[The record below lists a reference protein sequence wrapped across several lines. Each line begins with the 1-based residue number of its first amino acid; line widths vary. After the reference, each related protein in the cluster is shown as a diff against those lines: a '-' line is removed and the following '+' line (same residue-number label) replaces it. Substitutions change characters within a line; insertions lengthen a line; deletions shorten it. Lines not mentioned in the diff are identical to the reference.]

1 MEEVTGKGAGL
12 TSEGLERK
20 ISVIKEAICRHRPDR
35 DDAMDVMAKVGGL
48 DIAGLAGVYLG
59 GALYHI
65 PVVIDGFI
73 SAVAALCAA
82 RLVPASLD
90 YMMPS
95 HVSKEPAGQML
106 LDALGLAPFLT
117 CDMCLGEGS
126 GAVAVFPLLEMG
138 LQVYLQMS
146 TFEETNIEKYEVL
159 K

>member
-1 MEEVTGKGAGL
+1 M
-12 TSEGLERK
+12 
-20 ISVIKEAICRHRPDR
+20 
-35 DDAMDVMAKVGGL
+35 
-48 DIAGLAGVYLG
+48 
-59 GALYHI
+59 
-65 PVVIDGFI
+65 IDGFI